1 MKHLASFLM
10 IIPLVWFSSSCL
22 EKPDP
27 NTHHYVFFVNESNQD
42 LFVGYVM
49 SSAVLVPAHSAD
61 SVNRIVP
68 KLDVPYTCYEDY
80 QEGGWIIIRVFDDV
94 RYPVYPEKDRYAFE
108 KQHTILTWR
117 LDYDDILRL
126 NWRLTY
132 PPTEEMKD
140 LKVSL
145 SNEIPW

>member
-1 MKHLASFLM
+1 
-10 IIPLVWFSSSCL
+10 
-22 EKPDP
+22 
-27 NTHHYVFFVNESNQD
+27 
-42 LFVGYVM
+42 M

-61 SVNRIVP
+61 SVCRIGNYSLMEELFNP
-68 KLDVPYTCYEDY
+68 GATCYEDY

-108 KQHTILTWR
+108 KRHTILTWR